1 MEWEKR
7 TEVLFFIYLFIYYAD
22 AAVDVGEHEY
32 LGDVWVVEIYICV
45 HVAMH

>member
-22 AAVDVGEHEY
+22 VAVDGGEHEY
-32 LGDVWVVEIYICV
+32 LGGDWV
-45 HVAMH
+45 